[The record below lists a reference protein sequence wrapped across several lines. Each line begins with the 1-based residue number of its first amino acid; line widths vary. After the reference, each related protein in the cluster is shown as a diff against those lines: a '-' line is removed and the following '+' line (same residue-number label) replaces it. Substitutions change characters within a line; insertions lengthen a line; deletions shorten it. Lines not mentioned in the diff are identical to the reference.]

1 MSHVRSNFDTFFT
14 KEIRDFTEIELDNM
28 DRTQFDALPLSDQI
42 SIYNNHRDAYDRL
55 TGRATED
62 TTAHTEDS
70 RTDAQRF
77 ADSFEARIDAIIT
90 RAFRNE
96 SQ

>member
-1 MSHVRSNFDTFFT
+1 MSHVKTNFHVFT
-14 KEIRDFTEIELDNM
+14 QSARDFSIAELESM
-28 DRTQFDALPLSDQI
+28 TVEQFDALPLSDQI

-70 RTDAQRF
+70 RTDAQIF
-77 ADSFEARIDAIIT
+77 ADSFEARIDAVIS
-90 RAFRNE
+90 RAFHGE
-96 SQ
+96 PQ

>member
-1 MSHVRSNFDTFFT
+1 MSHVKTNIDTFFT
-14 KEIRDFTEIELDNM
+14 EEIRDFTEIELDNM

-62 TTAHTEDS
+62 ATATEDTRS
-70 RTDAQRF
+70 DAQRF
-77 ADSFEARIDAIIT
+77 ADSFEARIDAIIS
-90 RAFRNE
+90 RAFHGEN
-96 SQ
+96 Q